1 MSLKILSY
9 LFYLVAILAAFT
21 ASFEILVQMFPDYGL
36 FHMLV
41 GFIGTAMFFPL
52 VPLYPAIYYG
62 DIIYLVVCYLS
73 ILFGVILG
81 NKARISK

>member
-1 MSLKILSY
+1 MKILSY

-41 GFIGTAMFFPL
+41 GFIGTAMFFSVSTLIPSYIL
-52 VPLYPAIYYG
+52 WR
-62 DIIYLVVCYLS
+62 DYLFSCMLLEYFVWCN
-73 ILFGVILG
+73 FR
-81 NKARISK
+81 K

>member
-1 MSLKILSY
+1 MKILSY
-9 LFYLVAILAAFT
+9 IFYAIAVLTAFS
-21 ASFEILVQMFPDYGL
+21 ASFEILEQMFPDYGL
-36 FHMLV
+36 FHIMV

-62 DIIYLVVCYLS
+62 EIIYLVVCYLS

-81 NKARISK
+81 NKARMSK